1 MDLREFFEA
10 HPKVAL
16 AFSGGVDSSYLL
28 YAAQAYGAD
37 VHAYFVSGAFQP
49 EFEKQDARRLAEQVG
64 AALTVLPV
72 DVLAN
77 RQVVENPQN
86 RCYFC
91 KRVVFSTIAE
101 AAARDGYEVLL
112 DGTNASDDA
121 SDRPGMRALAE
132 LKVLSPLRL
141 AGLTKARI
149 RELSHEVGLFTWDK
163 PSYACLATRIPTG
176 EPITQDKLSTT
187 EWAES
192 YLMGL
197 GLSDF
202 RVRWFHGA
210 AKIQVRADQ
219 MPLVMERREEI
230 LSTLRQRY
238 AAVLLDLEA
247 R

>member
-28 YAAQAYGAD
+28 YAARECGAD

-49 EFEKQDARRLAEQVG
+49 EFEKADARRLAEQVG

-72 DVLAN
+72 DVLAHPE
-77 RQVVENPQN
+77 VVENPQN

-91 KRVVFSTIAE
+91 KRAVFSTIVK
-101 AAARDGYEVLL
+101 AAAQDGYEVLM
-112 DGTNASDDA
+112 DGTNASDDVA
-121 SDRPGMRALAE
+121 DRPGMRALAE
-132 LKVLSPLRL
+132 LKVRSPLRE

-149 RELSHEVGLFTWDK
+149 RELSHEAGLFTWDK

-187 EWAES
+187 EWAEG

-202 RVRWFHGA
+202 RVRWFNGA
-210 AKIQVRADQ
+210 AKIQVPAAQ
-219 MPLVMERREEI
+219 MPTVLEHRAEI
-230 LSTLRQRY
+230 LSTLGQRY
-238 AAVLLDLEA
+238 TAVLLDLEA